1 MRRKS
6 QILCTV
12 LLLLVAQLGWAGD
25 FKIKVD
31 GENVSLGIVPK
42 RYPFS
47 VKDNAGKTIATIYAF
62 GQKFT
67 APSGGIV
74 AVSGNNIYGFA
85 KNPDSKNIT
94 EVLDW
99 GGVKWK
105 TLEYAFTGSNISNI
119 TAGAPDLSECWS
131 LEGTFQDCESFNG
144 DLTAWDVKHVRN
156 MRNTFK
162 NAKAFSSDISG
173 WNVQAVSDMSGMF
186 MNATAFATDLSK
198 WGDRVQNVANMENTF
213 QGATAFNYNLGL
225 WKLKSVKKIG
235 IGNSGIS
242 GENYS
247 HALMFWNVMGLK
259 DVALDATGLYYSNT
273 AKAARG
279 ALETKNWTIR
289 GDYTDAPAVAG
300 AKPFIFHIIANRTGD
315 VKVPVLGR
323 NMKITYRD
331 VASVS
336 DLAVKDGITATQ
348 EGEMYTFRVTSGKV
362 YEVIVEAKG
371 VVAFKGK
378 EIRMPFSVEQ
388 WGDVAWKT
396 MSHMFD
402 GATVSF
408 SKRAGT
414 PNMTEVEDCSFMFK
428 DCESF
433 NGDLSAWDMSKVKD
447 MSHMFDGCMIFNS
460 PLNKWNVSSVKSM
473 NSMFKG
479 CEKFNQLLNSWTV
492 ASVEDFESMF
502 EGCKEYNK
510 PMIGWTTTSAYNMQ
524 AMFKGCEKFNQPL
537 PTWNTE
543 KVQNM
548 SEMFSGCKKYN
559 QPLSTWKVAYVT
571 SFANTF
577 EGAKAFDQALGAWE
591 LRRVR
596 ALDLSSTALSSE
608 NYTASLIDWAKQGDI
623 CTDFQL
629 SVKANLEYKKEAIDA
644 HKSLEV
650 DKKWVFSK
658 DKAEKVEDP
667 KITTVRFKDPAF
679 YIYKGKGTDY
689 VCEAFGKIKEFINAK
704 DFEYEVKS
712 SFTKEDEEKNLS
724 IAHKVE
730 GDKIKVT
737 ITPNEEV
744 EGEIFLTVLR
754 REGEYARQTIS
765 FKFKAIED
773 KLKDITF
780 TPDMSVVHLR
790 QGEEY
795 DLPVQVNS
803 SLKDYQRVPAL
814 NLENDTKEN
823 LDKLVQAVNYDEK
836 DKIKIHLKGF
846 AEGEYT
852 VRMASAYD
860 PAVKATTFKVVV
872 LPALTKFQILGDQEI
887 MMRMGDPAYHIALDM
902 VSASELSK
910 QVEWTCEPDDI
921 ATVYQNGEVNP
932 SKVGFATITLKT
944 FTYPQITKTVKLTV
958 LAASVTHKVSLK
970 QGDYTDPNNPTFSDV
985 TCTVIPEDIVPG
997 GEALVKVTSNVVF
1010 DGDLMLSDEDKASGA
1025 EVTTVVP
1032 NKLYLVRMGT
1042 RNITLKGKKP
1052 ASEPVYTL
1060 EVSFD
1065 KTDVSVAKYII
1076 NGSTYDMSDAT
1087 QATKAAEELK
1097 KLGKNAQ
1104 VTVELKNDSSYPVLF
1119 EATNSDV
1126 EKTGTGYLVKMDGKD
1141 AKVHFRVL
1149 KNGSSDLHK
1158 FNAVATPVE
1167 GKPAIKVLAKVEES
1181 NSSDYEL
1188 DKLVEGDVVTVTV
1201 VEPAN
1206 VVYKVSVTGGAE
1218 LITVVENK
1226 EYKVRMGNADA
1237 TFTIEYDTTPVTY
1250 QIDVVDNTLMG
1261 FTSNPASLKNLEA
1274 GSDITIT
1281 VNNSANKTL
1290 AVDVEGVAH
1299 MEQEGN
1305 VFKVKVGYQD
1315 GVVVINAVNNLKP
1328 NTTPNQKPEDN
1339 GGDNGGGNGGGN
1351 GGDNG
1356 GGNGGDNGGGNG
1368 GNNGGT
1374 PVEDAVL
1381 ANVVVAPNPFTSFL
1395 VVNASLEGRYE
1406 LLNVQ
1411 GVVLRAGELSGAET
1425 RVETSDLNAG
1435 LYLLR
1440 VSVANGASKTFK
1452 VVKR

>member
-1 MRRKS
+1 MRGKS

-12 LLLLVAQLGWAGD
+12 LLLLLAQLGWAGD

-31 GENVSLGIVPK
+31 GESVSLGIVPK
-42 RYPFS
+42 KYPFS
-47 VKDNAGKTIATIYAF
+47 VKDNAGKEIATIYAF
-62 GQKFT
+62 GQKFK
-67 APSGGIV
+67 APSDGIV
-74 AVSGNNIYGFA
+74 AVSGSNIYGFA

-119 TAGAPDLSECWS
+119 TAGTPNLSECWS

-144 DLTAWDVKHVRN
+144 DLKAWDVKHVRN

-186 MNATAFATDLSK
+186 MNATAFATDLTK
-198 WGDRVQNVANMENTF
+198 WGDRVQNVASMENTF

-225 WKLKSVKKIG
+225 WKLKGVKKIG

-247 HALMFWNVMGLK
+247 HALMFWNAMGME
-259 DVALDATGLYYSNT
+259 DVALDATGLYYSDV
-273 AKAARG
+273 AVAAHK
-279 ALETKNWTIR
+279 ALEAKKWTIR
-289 GDYTDAPAVAG
+289 GDYTDVVAAPN
-300 AKPFIFHIIANRTGD
+300 AKPFILHIIANKNAT
-315 VKVPVLGR
+315 VTVPVLGR
-323 NMKITYRD
+323 DMKISYRNT
-331 VASVS
+331 AKS
-336 DLAVKDGITATQ
+336 LEGGVKDGITATQ
-348 EGEMYTFRVTSGKV
+348 ESEMYTFNATSGQV

-371 VVAFKGK
+371 VVAFKGNK
-378 EIRMPFSVEQ
+378 VDMPFSVEQ

-408 SKRAGT
+408 SKRAGK
-414 PNMTEVEDCSFMFK
+414 PNMELVEDCSFMFK
-428 DCESF
+428 DCKGF

-447 MSHMFDGCMIFNS
+447 MSHMFDGCEIFNS

-510 PMIGWTTTSAYNMQ
+510 PMIGWTTTSVRNMQ

-548 SEMFSGCKKYN
+548 SEMFYGCKKYN
-559 QPLSTWKVAYVT
+559 QPLASWKVAYVT

-577 EGAKAFDQALGAWE
+577 NGAKAFDQALGAWE

-629 SVKANLEYKKEAIDA
+629 SVKENFEYKKEAIDA
-644 HKSLEV
+644 RKSLETA
-650 DKKWVFSK
+650 KKWVFSK
-658 DKAEKVEDP
+658 DKAEKVEEP
-667 KITTVRFKDPAF
+667 KLTMVRFKDPAF
-679 YIYKGKGTDY
+679 YVYKGKGTEY
-689 VCEAFGKIKEFINAK
+689 VCEAFGKIKEFVGEANFK
-704 DFEYEVKS
+704 YEVKS
-712 SFTKEDEEKNLS
+712 NFTKEDEEKNLS
-724 IAHKVE
+724 ISHKVE
-730 GDKIKVT
+730 GGAIKVT

-754 REGEYARQTIS
+754 REGEYTRQTIS

-773 KLKDITF
+773 KLKDIHF
-780 TPDMSVVHLR
+780 TPDMSVVYLR
-790 QGEEY
+790 HGEEY
-795 DLPVQVNS
+795 DLPVQVSS

-836 DKIKIHLKGF
+836 DKIKLHLKGF
-846 AEGEYT
+846 AQGEYT

-872 LPALTKFQILGDQEI
+872 IPALTKFQILGDQEI
-887 MMRMGDPAYHIALDM
+887 MMRMGEPDYHIALDM
-902 VSASELSK
+902 VSDSELSK
-910 QVEWTCEPDDI
+910 QVEWSCEPDNV
-921 ATVYQNGEVNP
+921 ATVYQNGEVKP
-932 SKVGFATITLKT
+932 LQVGFATITLKT
-944 FTYPQITKTVKLTV
+944 FTYPQITKTLKLTV
-958 LAASVTHKVSLK
+958 LPADAKHTFTLTVKDKDSNPVPVSCNK
-970 QGDYTDPNNPTFSDV
+970 T
-985 TCTVIPEDIVPG
+985 PENVVPG
-997 GEALVKVTSNVVF
+997 GTSLVEITTPDIELK
-1010 DGDLMLSDEDKASGA
+1010 DGNLELSDDDKASGA
-1025 EVTTVVP
+1025 EVTTIVP

-1042 RNITLKGKKP
+1042 KDIVLEGTKLEAK
-1052 ASEPVYTL
+1052 EYTL
-1060 EVSFD
+1060 DVSFD
-1065 KTDVSVAKYII
+1065 KTDVSVEKYII
-1076 NGSTYDMSDAT
+1076 GGSTYTMSDAT
-1087 QATKAAEELK
+1087 QAANAAEALK
-1097 KLGKNAQ
+1097 KLGKSAS
-1104 VTVELKNDSSYPVLF
+1104 VSVALKNDSSYPVLF
-1119 EATNSDV
+1119 ETTNCDV
-1126 EKTGTGYLVKMDGKD
+1126 EMAGSMYVVKMDGKN
-1141 AKVHFRVL
+1141 AKVLFRVL
-1149 KNGSSDLHK
+1149 KNDVTYT
-1158 FNAVATPVE
+1158 FTTEATPE
-1167 GKPAIKVLAKVEES
+1167 AGKPAIKLLAKVEDS
-1181 NSSDYEL
+1181 NHADQKL
-1188 DKLVEGDVVTVTV
+1188 DKLMEGDVVTVMV
-1201 VEPAN
+1201 VEPTHAA
-1206 VVYKVSVTGGAE
+1206 YTFSVTGGAE
-1218 LITVVENK
+1218 VTTVVENK
-1226 EYKVRMGNADA
+1226 EYKIRMGNADA
-1237 TFTIEYDTTPVTY
+1237 KFTLAYDKTQATY
-1250 QIDVVDNTLMG
+1250 QIDVVDNTQMG
-1261 FTSNPASLKNLEA
+1261 FTSNPASLSGLEA
-1274 GSDITIT
+1274 GTEVTIT

-1339 GGDNGGGNGGGN
+1339 GGDNGGGNGGDN
-1351 GGDNG
+1351 GGGN

-1368 GNNGGT
+1368 GNNGGGT
-1374 PVEDAVL
+1374 LVEDAVL
-1381 ANVVVAPNPFTSFL
+1381 ANVLVAPNPFTSFL
-1395 VVNASLEGRYE
+1395 MVNAALEGRYE

-1411 GVVLRAGELSGAET
+1411 GMVLRAGELSGAET
-1425 RVETSDLNAG
+1425 RVETLDLNAG

-1440 VSVANGASKTFK
+1440 VSIANGASKTFK